1 MLIIEITD
9 TKNGGAIY
17 TALGQSAT
25 SLGKLARL
33 LMAAETPDG
42 PWEAHRD
49 GKTAMYGRSVAK
61 LARWEV
67 SEGDKRTVFIPYR
80 PHPYARAR

>member
-9 TKNGGAIY
+9 TKNGAAIY
-17 TALGQSAT
+17 TALGQSSA

-33 LMAAETPDG
+33 LMAADTPDG
-42 PWEAHRD
+42 PWEARRN
-49 GKTAMYGRSVAK
+49 GKTAMYGRSVAE

-67 SEGDKRTVFIPYR
+67 SEGDKRTVFVR
-80 PHPYARAR
+80 WKPHPFAA